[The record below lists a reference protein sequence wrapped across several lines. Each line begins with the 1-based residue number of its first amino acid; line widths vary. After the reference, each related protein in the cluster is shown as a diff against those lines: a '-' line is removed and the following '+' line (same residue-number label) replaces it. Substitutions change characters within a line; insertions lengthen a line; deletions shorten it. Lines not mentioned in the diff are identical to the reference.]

1 MNNIFSDIQNHWAKD
16 GILKLAERELVKGYP
31 DRTFRPDAP
40 ITRAE
45 FATLMCGVFPEA
57 ERVKNAVDF
66 VDVPGSHWAIASIQT
81 ASEKGFFAGYPDR
94 TFKPEQKIPRVQ
106 AIVVLAAHLKADI
119 PENPDSILQQ
129 FYDDFNDIP
138 AYAKSPVAAATLAAL
153 VVNYPQLRQLNPNR
167 NATRGEVATLL
178 CRALNYPVIPGR
190 YIVGFDVIPM
200 ELRPLTGGLNN
211 TPTFNSNS
219 PELVK
224 TEGILL
230 STFPPAGKRVGSAHL
245 DFAFEGQFDI
255 FSHHI
260 YRAETEAEL
269 QSCYQGILLHNPT
282 AEAVTVR
289 VSAAASYLGTPDAP
303 FIDLPEQKDNSDGDI
318 YSGPGSRTT
327 GAILRGERMEQFPA
341 EFIIESGKNYL
352 LMNEAIP
359 LPGVPASNGRSTLIR
374 LETRG
379 KIYIADLIKLGDS
392 QPPNLADWNALLETG
407 DLAEPRDATP
417 TPLEPEIVLPIVFSR
432 VAGVSRG
439 TRWEATLTDKP
450 EFQDLSLPP
459 VGKAFSYVLGTIHK
473 ITLGTGQIQSAK
485 MLSRYPDTAYFAHA
499 NYGVEYDITIPFY
512 NSLSETH
519 TVEISVSSP
528 VKNNEIDGVQT
539 ELKFLK
545 NRDRIFFRGPVRLS
559 YEDEGGNTRTRDIHL
574 TQYRGQQGSPLLSWE
589 MPPLSRRRIRLQFIY
604 PPDSTPPQV
613 LTVRTVR

>member
-1 MNNIFSDIQNHWAKD
+1 MIFSDIQNHWAKD
-16 GILKLAERELVKGYP
+16 GILKLAERDLVKGYP
-31 DRTFRPDAP
+31 DRTFRPDDP

-45 FATLMCGVFPEA
+45 FATLMCGIFPEA
-57 ERVKNAVDF
+57 ERIQKAVDF
-66 VDVPGSHWAIASIQT
+66 ADVPESHWAIASIQT

-106 AIVVLAAHLKADI
+106 AIVVLVAHLKSKI
-119 PENPDSILQQ
+119 PDDADSILQQ
-129 FYDDFNDIP
+129 FYDDCNDIP
-138 AYAKSPVAAATLAAL
+138 PYAKFPVAAATLAAL

-167 NATRGEVATLL
+167 NATRGEVAALL
-178 CRALNYPVIPGR
+178 CRALNYPVVPGR
-190 YIVGFDVIPM
+190 YIVGFDVVPM
-200 ELRPLTGGLNN
+200 ELRPLTGGLNQI
-211 TPTFNSNS
+211 PTFNSNS

-230 STFPPAGKRVGSAHL
+230 STFPPSGKRVGAAHL

-260 YRAETEAEL
+260 YRAETEAEW

-289 VSAAASYLGTPDAP
+289 VLAAASYLGTPDAP

-327 GAILRGERMEQFPA
+327 GAILRGEITGKFPSK
-341 EFIIESGKNYL
+341 IIVESGQYYL
-352 LMNEAIP
+352 LMNAAIP
-359 LPGVPASNGRSTLIR
+359 LTGVPASNGRSTLMR
-374 LETRG
+374 LETTG
-379 KIYIADLIKLGDS
+379 KIYVADLIKLGNA
-392 QPPNLADWNALLETG
+392 QPPNLADWIALLETG

-417 TPLEPEIVLPIVFSR
+417 TPLEPEILLPIVFSR

-439 TRWEATLTDKP
+439 SRWEAALTDKP
-450 EFQDLSLPP
+450 EFPDLSLPA

-473 ITLGTGQIQSAK
+473 ITLGTGQIQSAQ
-485 MLSRYPDTAYFAHA
+485 MLCRYPDTAYFAHA
-499 NYGVEYDITIPFY
+499 NYGVEYDITVPLY
-512 NSLSETH
+512 NYFGATR
-519 TVEISVSSP
+519 TVEIIFSSP
-528 VKNNEIDGVQT
+528 VKNNEIDEVQT

-545 NRDRIFFRGPVRLS
+545 NRDRIFFRGTVRLS

-574 TQYRGQQGSPLLSWE
+574 TQYRGQQGSPLLSLE
-589 MPPLSRRRIRLQFIY
+589 MPPLSRRRVRLQFVY

-613 LTVRTVR
+613 LTVRTVS